1 MKKLVFLI
9 VFFGFVN
16 ASFAQIK
23 VYSISNEE
31 LKVKENMYVYSL
43 PKVVFQVK
51 VNVATECFYP
61 GPFAQYAEKYLII
74 SDVKTEYSEFSDI
87 SNIEIIPKYITDF
100 DASFVVQSKKEP
112 KIYLNENAVCLKL
125 IAKGIQHSKAYG
137 IQNIL
142 INFHFL

>member
-43 PKVVFQVK
+43 PKVVF
-51 VNVATECFYP
+51 
-61 GPFAQYAEKYLII
+61 
-74 SDVKTEYSEFSDI
+74 
-87 SNIEIIPKYITDF
+87 
-100 DASFVVQSKKEP
+100 
-112 KIYLNENAVCLKL
+112 
-125 IAKGIQHSKAYG
+125 
-137 IQNIL
+137 
-142 INFHFL
+142 